1 MPSACPCAA
10 DTPASPALH
19 RPRALKHVEPDHG
32 RGVQPFLRE
41 GAPPGRARCCWQP
54 RGARCSDLSP
64 RALGRAGGGPS
75 LAAAIRG
82 VKSSRIS
89 ARAAVSAVGVGQG
102 GAPCPRPALAWP
114 CHDQCD
120 AGDDRRRLGHRGA
133 RRAQGSRPAAV
144 RSPRASMRA
153 ERPRHRRA
161 RATRPGPARRARG
174 SHRPEG
180 LGASAGSWSS
190 SPASSLRLMSIA
202 DSSGSAPSRSA
213 RDGSLQPPQL
223 TGPRASEFEAQR
235 RSHAFRCGGRH
246 APRHS
251 CRATTDNQR
260 VEARTAWSWPS

>member
-1 MPSACPCAA
+1 MRRGHARLPGVA
-10 DTPASPALH
+10 PA
-19 RPRALKHVEPDHG
+19 PRAETMEPDHG
-32 RGVQPFLRE
+32 RGVQPL
-41 GAPPGRARCCWQP
+41 P
-54 RGARCSDLSP
+54 
-64 RALGRAGGGPS
+64 AGGSAARACTMLLAAARRAVQGSIAASAWSSRWGPS

-213 RDGSLQPPQL
+213 RDGSLQPPRL

-260 VEARTAWSWPS
+260 VEARTA